1 MNLQQTSDEPGAMKR
16 DLSEIGGNKMVKRL
30 LLTAAI
36 VVATWSVATA
46 SHAGFSVDLPGFSMH
61 LPLPG
66 AGIHIGLPVVAVP
79 ATPVYQSVEVYER
92 PVYVKPA
99 RHVRY
104 YEAKPYYRHVPR
116 NYGYGHD
123 RYADDCNR
131 DYYHHR

>member
-30 LLTAAI
+30 ILTAAI

-46 SHAGFSVDLPGFSMH
+46 SHAGFSVDLPGFSVN

-66 AGIHIGLPVVAVP
+66 AGVHIGLPFVGVP
-79 ATPVYQSVEVYER
+79 AAPVYQSVEVYER
-92 PVYVKPA
+92 PVYVRPA

-104 YEAKPYYRHVPR
+104 YEARPYYRHVPR
-116 NYGYGHD
+116 NYDYGYDGYG
-123 RYADDCNR
+123 RDCDR
-131 DYYHHR
+131 DYYRYR